1 MVAPFF
7 RHFSRLKL
15 FEVFLGSESCGMS
28 STMYCLLLEVVI
40 ELLWTQHVVA
50 ARLGSPC
57 THTNIRGP
65 FGIRH
70 PGSTEEAR

>member
-15 FEVFLGSESCGMS
+15 FELFLGSESCGMS

-50 ARLGSPC
+50 ARLES
-57 THTNIRGP
+57 R
-65 FGIRH
+65 
-70 PGSTEEAR
+70 ARTQILGARLVPQM